1 MVPVGVGVHST
12 TMPAPWDS
20 IAGMNVNNRRERI
33 PTTSRS
39 RQMRIDKTSAL
50 IISPLLAGMLMLA
63 GCGQRDATTASSQS
77 SPPATTMGQ
86 KVDDAAS
93 KIADKATS

>member
-1 MVPVGVGVHST
+1 MVPAVVGVHST
-12 TMPAPWDS
+12 TTPAQRHS
-20 IAGMNVNNRRERI
+20 IAGLKIHNRRERI

-50 IISPLLAGMLMLA
+50 IISPLLAGMLVLA